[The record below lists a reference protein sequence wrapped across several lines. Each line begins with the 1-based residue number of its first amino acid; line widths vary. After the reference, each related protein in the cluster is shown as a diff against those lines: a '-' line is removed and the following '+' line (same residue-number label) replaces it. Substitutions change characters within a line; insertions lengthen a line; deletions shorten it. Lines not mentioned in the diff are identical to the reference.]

1 MLENK
6 WVKKLIIL
14 SIVLCLIFSHC
25 SVFAAGIIDLP
36 QNNEIQKL
44 ESNIEISA
52 NISSNTVQN
61 VNEYVAQIGE
71 DGIFFSVKL
80 KAKDGYMKNPIL
92 SIPNLDDEI
101 FEIDKSKL
109 NSEFIQSINQNEI
122 TISRLD
128 DSEEVLVQIPI
139 KLKENKYYNPYKTNS
154 DIEFVIMGTFVDL
167 DLKHTEISKST
178 SVKLGWNSKDE
189 KINVKSYIEKSFSYI
204 SENKKYMLAQY
215 SIDIGLDQNSKIF
228 PIESTYIDF
237 EVPKNENLVPQT
249 VTVDSKSTSFTNG
262 LIGNDVSFNKNNWKY
277 ENGIVYINV
286 LNSPVEDENNK
297 YIIPEGSDRYL
308 ITVTYLLS
316 GKELEVTSNISTKVK
331 LYNNGT
337 TKEIENAGE
346 AKYDLSKS
354 SGSLVSYNVSK
365 VESQI
370 SKGNI
375 YANYNLYNNYY
386 DTEYTNLIDVNISK
400 ADIVKDIQIKEQ
412 DEYFVDGNNEKY
424 STFYNNKNNT
434 YYKTTSLKK
443 ENLDNILGEKRF
455 TEYIHLRW

>member
-455 TEYIHLRW
+455 T